1 MKQVLHQKRWNS
13 SARCIQY
20 AATIIQLTLEVM
32 QDHLL
37 KAETNEYIGSLLTLL
52 HSSDVHIKVRS
63 GLGVLVLFFGRS
75 ASYLLFPSPLLS
87 LSLSPSLPPS
97 LSLSLSL
104 SLCPT
109 GVGGQFNRHDCL
121 QSTGRTRPGHYAPR
135 LYYEIHHCCHLSTTG
150 QVLFSNTSAWSV
162 TCCSCE
168 SRLLVAHS
176 RVNLG

>member
-52 HSSDVHIKVRS
+52 HSSEVHIKVRS

-97 LSLSLSL
+97 LSLSSSLFLSF
-104 SLCPT
+104 SLPYRS
-109 GVGGQFNRHDCL
+109 GGPI
-121 QSTGRTRPGHYAPR
+121 QSPR
-135 LYYEIHHCCHLSTTG
+135 LSAKHRENSSRTLCSTP
-150 QVLFSNTSAWSV
+150 
-162 TCCSCE
+162 
-168 SRLLVAHS
+168 LL
-176 RVNLG
+176 

>member
-87 LSLSPSLPPS
+87 LSLS
-97 LSLSLSL
+97 LSLFLSALQEWGANSIATIVCKAQGELVQDIMLHASTMKSIIAAISPQQDKYSSLT
-104 SLCPT
+104 P
-109 GVGGQFNRHDCL
+109 
-121 QSTGRTRPGHYAPR
+121 RPGA
-135 LYYEIHHCCHLSTTG
+135 
-150 QVLFSNTSAWSV
+150 
-162 TCCSCE
+162 
-168 SRLLVAHS
+168 
-176 RVNLG
+176 

>member
-1 MKQVLHQKRWNS
+1 VKQVLHQKRWNS

-87 LSLSPSLPPS
+87 LSLSPSLP
-97 LSLSLSL
+97 LSLSLFLSALQEWGANSIATIVCKAQGELVQDIMLHASTMKSIIAAISPQQDKYSSL
-104 SLCPT
+104 TP
-109 GVGGQFNRHDCL
+109 
-121 QSTGRTRPGHYAPR
+121 RPGA
-135 LYYEIHHCCHLSTTG
+135 
-150 QVLFSNTSAWSV
+150 
-162 TCCSCE
+162 
-168 SRLLVAHS
+168 
-176 RVNLG
+176 

>member
-1 MKQVLHQKRWNS
+1 VKQVLHQKRWNS

-97 LSLSLSL
+97 LSLSPSLFLSAL
-104 SLCPT
+104 QEWGANSIATIVCKAQGELVQDIMLHASTMKSIIAAISPQQDKYSSLTP
-109 GVGGQFNRHDCL
+109 
-121 QSTGRTRPGHYAPR
+121 RPGA
-135 LYYEIHHCCHLSTTG
+135 
-150 QVLFSNTSAWSV
+150 
-162 TCCSCE
+162 
-168 SRLLVAHS
+168 
-176 RVNLG
+176 